1 MVGWLTLF
9 DVQLSIPWAA
19 LWGILFITGFGV
31 IGFMLALCGLVLLWK
46 DVRGDFLQMGLGVL
60 SGMTMPTQLLP
71 RPLWMASRAIPLA
84 YGIEA
89 ARRLLEGAP

>member
-1 MVGWLTLF
+1 MSTLVLNAYVTGAMVGWLTLF

-46 DVRGDFLQMGLGVL
+46 DARGDFLQMGLGCFP
-60 SGMTMPTQLLP
+60 G
-71 RPLWMASRAIPLA
+71 
-84 YGIEA
+84 
-89 ARRLLEGAP
+89 